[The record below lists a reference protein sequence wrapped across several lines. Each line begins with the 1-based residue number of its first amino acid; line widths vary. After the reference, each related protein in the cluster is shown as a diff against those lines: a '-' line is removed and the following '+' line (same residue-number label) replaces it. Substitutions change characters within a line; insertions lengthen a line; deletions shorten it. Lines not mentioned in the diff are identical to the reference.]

1 MTPTATA
8 TRIDSNYW
16 AAKAQPRVSVSSLAR
31 SKDWKERLSKEGLIE
46 VLDRGDTC
54 AWLVSPE
61 SMDALMAG
69 YASYRDELEMASLKA
84 MVDTRT
90 LGRTALTG
98 EALSAAAKDYL
109 LSNLGEMERVVN
121 AG

>member
-1 MTPTATA
+1 MVPTATA

-31 SKDWKERLSKEGLIE
+31 SKDWKERLSQEGLIE

-69 YASYRDELEMASLKA
+69 YASYQDELEMASLKA
-84 MVDTRT
+84 MVDART
-90 LGRTALTG
+90 PGRMPLSG
-98 EALSAAAKDYL
+98 EALSAAAKGFL
-109 LSNLGEMERVVN
+109 LSNLEELELIVN
-121 AG
+121 GG